1 MSRTL
6 LRRARRAE
14 ARDHEERR
22 RGPPPGIHDL
32 TLGGRPELLSQV
44 RHRRLG
50 TTHRY
55 LALLATLSFVVIL
68 GAPGAWAVPRAPAG
82 RVVGEI
88 AAGKKKGQSPAAP
101 APAAPAAPGAPAAPA
116 APAAPPRAA
125 AGGLS
130 TGDKLVV
137 GIAVLIAAGLLV
149 RELAD
154 F

>member
-44 RHRRLG
+44 PHRRLG

-68 GAPGAWAVPRAPAG
+68 GAHGAWAVPRAPAG

-88 AAGKKKGQSPAAP
+88 AAGKKKGQSPTAP
-101 APAAPAAPGAPAAPA
+101 APAAPGAPAAPA
-116 APAAPPRAA
+116 APAATPHAG

-137 GIAVLIAAGLLV
+137 GIAVLTAAGLLV

>member
-1 MSRTL
+1 M
-6 LRRARRAE
+6 
-14 ARDHEERR
+14 
-22 RGPPPGIHDL
+22 
-32 TLGGRPELLSQV
+32 
-44 RHRRLG
+44 
-50 TTHRY
+50 
-55 LALLATLSFVVIL
+55 
-68 GAPGAWAVPRAPAG
+68 
-82 RVVGEI
+82 GEI

>member
-1 MSRTL
+1 
-6 LRRARRAE
+6 
-14 ARDHEERR
+14 
-22 RGPPPGIHDL
+22 
-32 TLGGRPELLSQV
+32 
-44 RHRRLG
+44 LG

-68 GAPGAWAVPRAPAG
+68 GAPGAWAAPRAPSG
-82 RVVGEI
+82 RVVGET

-116 APAAPPRAA
+116 APAVPAATPRAG

-149 RELAD
+149 REFAD